1 MRLYKTKHAIEIERD
16 GIFYTLESQDWDAFV
31 NDDRLCDKMIDAIQ
45 NMKPDHRAEQLIKN
59 GLQAPIQSQEI
70 WASGVTYARSKVE
83 RQKESREAGGGD
95 FYARVYEAERPEL
108 FFKANGHRAVGSG
121 GKVRIRGDSTWNVPE
136 PELTLVI
143 TSSGKIVG
151 YTIGNDMSS
160 RSIEGENPLYL
171 PQAKTY
177 DGSAA
182 IGPCVYVTEESL
194 PKETVIKMQI
204 SRTGANVFQ
213 GEVAISQMKRTMR
226 ELVTYLFKEYSFPHG
241 CLLMTGTGII
251 PPSDFTLQHNDEIR
265 ITIDPIG
272 TLINIVQ

>member
-1 MRLYKTKHAIEIERD
+1 MRLYKTKHVIVIERD
-16 GIFYTLESQDWDAFV
+16 GVFYTLEGQDWDAFV
-31 NDDRLCDKMIDAIQ
+31 NDDRLCDKMIDASE
-45 NMKPDHRAEQLIKN
+45 NMKPGHRAGQLIKN
-59 GLQAPIQSQEI
+59 ELQAPIQSQEI

-83 RQKESREAGGGD
+83 RQKESKKAGGGD

-143 TSSGKIVG
+143 TSSAKIVG

-182 IGPCVYVTEESL
+182 VGPCVYLTEEPL
-194 PKETVIKMQI
+194 PAETVIKMQI
-204 SRTGANVFQ
+204 CRGSANAFE
-213 GEVAISQMKRTMR
+213 GEVAIGQMKRTMQ
-226 ELVTYLFKEYSFPHG
+226 ELVTYLFKEYSFPYG

-251 PPSDFTLQHNDEIR
+251 PPIDFTLRHNDEIR